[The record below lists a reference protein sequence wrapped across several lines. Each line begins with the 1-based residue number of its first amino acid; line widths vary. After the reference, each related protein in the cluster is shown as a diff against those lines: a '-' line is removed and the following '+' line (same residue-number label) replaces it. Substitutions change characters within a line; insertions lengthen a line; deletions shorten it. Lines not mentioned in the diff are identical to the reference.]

1 MNYSLF
7 YKQAIFML
15 AGFLILKIEIRKK
28 KFNSKYFHTNQI
40 NKLEYKYNIWLKKN
54 VRNTELIYKNKPYL
68 IKLKKDNLKI
78 NI

>member
-40 NKLEYKYNIWLKKN
+40 NKLEYKYNTIFGLRKM
-54 VRNTELIYKNKPYL
+54 
-68 IKLKKDNLKI
+68 
-78 NI
+78 